1 MTINESRTD
10 RIIRVVLGVALFAL
24 GLFGEISQT
33 LGIVLMI
40 IGGISSITGAIG
52 FCPLYSLFKF
62 RTNK

>member
-1 MTINESRTD
+1 MTINESKTD

-24 GLFGEISQT
+24 GLFGEISPT

-40 IGGISSITGAIG
+40 IGGIAIITGAIG

>member
-1 MTINESRTD
+1 
-10 RIIRVVLGVALFAL
+10 VVLGVALFAL
-24 GLFGEISQT
+24 GLFGEISPT

-40 IGGISSITGAIG
+40 IGGIAIITGAIG